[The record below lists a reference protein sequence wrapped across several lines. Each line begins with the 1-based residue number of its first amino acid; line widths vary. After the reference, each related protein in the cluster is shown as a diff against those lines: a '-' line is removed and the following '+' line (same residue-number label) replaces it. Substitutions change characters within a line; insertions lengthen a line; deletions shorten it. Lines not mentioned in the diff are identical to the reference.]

1 LCADRGYIGFSTI
14 KEAVLLK
21 TYLLICLMAVLVFGC
36 AQNRGNPAMPGV
48 SDDPSTS
55 GNLETTTGREI
66 SFHNPHKLWAAGN
79 LYFSSDHDSV
89 ELIPFRMGGIHL
101 NVLRFFEESGDNCV
115 LITGLQDNY
124 DGTINLTMEIT
135 HPYPGHLELTGFD
148 PKLILM
154 FQGSHVIPAP
164 IANMKPLYSLD
175 YRLSWRLMGDPEI
188 LNADGYTYYWCP
200 DYDSGLPHPIFNYW
214 EGKYAFGGTPTANIN
229 AYLDFYSNEERHML
243 EAGAAVSRAFH
254 ISLPSGPWR
263 AGYALD
269 VCWEIPTVMPVT
281 NPVDDFPFSA
291 NQPELFHFKVVYNNG
306 LVITDPSCCNHY
318 GSPPSTIE
326 EGYVELDLWYLLPD
340 AIEKRMVG
348 FRCEAFYKTSS
359 LTGDC
364 DSPDP
369 EHVRCAPGFKFSS
382 VPDGIYQVLAH
393 EIHSETHAFQ
403 PVPYPSFDVFEVEID
418 CD

>member
-1 LCADRGYIGFSTI
+1 M
-14 KEAVLLK
+14 
-21 TYLLICLMAVLVFGC
+21 ICLMAVLVFGC
-36 AQNRGNPAMPGV
+36 AQNTGNPTMPGV
-48 SDDPSTS
+48 SDDPSIS
-55 GNLETTTGREI
+55 GDLETTTGRDI
-66 SFHNPHKLWAAGN
+66 SVHNPHKLWAAGN

-101 NVLRFFEESGDNCV
+101 NILKFFEDSGDNCV

-154 FQGSHVIPAP
+154 FQGSHVLTGGLTSL
-164 IANMKPLYSLD
+164 PLHPLD

-188 LNADGYTYYWCP
+188 LNADGYTHFWSP

-214 EGKYAFGGTPTANIN
+214 EGKYAFGGVPTANIN

-243 EAGAAVSRAFH
+243 EAGETVSRTFH

-269 VCWEIPTVMPVT
+269 VCWEIPTVMPVM
-281 NPVDDFPFSA
+281 NPVDDFPITA
-291 NQPELFHFKVVYNNG
+291 NQPELYSFKTIYNNG
-306 LVITDPSCCNHY
+306 EVITDYTCCNMGDY
-318 GSPPSTIE
+318 MIE
-326 EGYVELDLWYLLPD
+326 EGRIEIDYWYLLPD
-340 AIEKRMVG
+340 IYNDPGGGAWTDTFKISW
-348 FRCEAFYKTSS
+348 SS
-359 LTGDC
+359 QYPVC

-369 EHVRCAPGFKFSS
+369 EHIRCAIQAHFALLPNGTYQFLGHISWYVYGPGEKI
-382 VPDGIYQVLAH
+382 PNIA
-393 EIHSETHAFQ
+393 
-403 PVPYPSFDVFEVEID
+403 FDVFEVVID
-418 CD
+418 RE

>member
-1 LCADRGYIGFSTI
+1 M
-14 KEAVLLK
+14 K
-21 TYLLICLMAVLVFGC
+21 TYLPICLMAVLVFGC
-36 AQNRGNPAMPGV
+36 AGNPAMPGV

-55 GNLETTTGREI
+55 GDLETTTGREI

-89 ELIPFRMGGIHL
+89 ELVPFRMGGIHL
-101 NVLRFFEESGDNCV
+101 NVLRFFEKSGDNCV

-124 DGTINLTMEIT
+124 DGTINLTMQIT

-154 FQGSHVIPAP
+154 FQGSHVIPD
-164 IANMKPLYSLD
+164 NMKKMPLYPLD

-200 DYDSGLPHPIFNYW
+200 DYDSGIPMPIFDYW
-214 EGKYAFGGTPTANIN
+214 EGKYAFGGEPTANIN

-243 EAGAAVSRAFH
+243 ESGETVSRTFH
-254 ISLPSGPWR
+254 ISLPSGPWK

-281 NPVDDFPFSA
+281 NPVDDFPITA
-291 NQPELFHFKVVYNNG
+291 NQPELYYFRVIYNNG
-306 LVITDPSCCNHY
+306 EVITDPNCCNKINF
-318 GSPPSTIE
+318 SIE
-326 EGYVELDLWYLLPD
+326 QGRAEMYLWYQLPE
-340 AIEKRMVG
+340 AVSVRWVG
-348 FRCEAFYKTSS
+348 AWCEDFIIDKDGYPTWE
-359 LTGDC
+359 C

-369 EHVRCAPGFKFSS
+369 DHIRCVIGHLF
-382 VPDGIYQVLAH
+382 VMEENGVYQVLGYEFH
-393 EIHSETHAFQ
+393 H
-403 PVPYPSFDVFEVEID
+403 PYGPMDKVPYPSFDVFEVVVDIQ
-418 CD
+418 